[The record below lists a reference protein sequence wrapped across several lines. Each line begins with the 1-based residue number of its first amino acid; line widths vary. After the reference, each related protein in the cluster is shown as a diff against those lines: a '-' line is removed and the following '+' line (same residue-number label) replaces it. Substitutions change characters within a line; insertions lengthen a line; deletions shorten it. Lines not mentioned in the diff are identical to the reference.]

1 MEKPVCA
8 QKEPFPYDVEA
19 GKAYF
24 WCSCGRSKNQ
34 PLCDGSH
41 TGSGFMPVKFEAA
54 MTETVY
60 FCGCKGTYKAPLC
73 DGSHKLL

>member
-8 QKEPFPYDVEA
+8 QKQPYAHNVEA

-41 TGSGFMPVKFEAA
+41 VGSGFMPVKFEASK
-54 MTETVY
+54 TETVWM
-60 FCGCKGTYKAPLC
+60 CGCKGTYQAPLC

>member
-8 QKEPFPYDVEA
+8 QKEPFAVEVEA

-41 TGSGFMPVKFEAA
+41 AGTGFLPLKWEA
-54 MTETVY
+54 TKSETVW
-60 FCGCKGTYKAPLC
+60 FCGCKGTYTAPMC
-73 DGSHKLL
+73 DGSHKAM